1 MKDLYIADL
10 AKFENQLVT
19 GFFAVTMKQVRSK
32 KDGAPY
38 FALTFCDRTGQIE
51 SRMWETAGA
60 QEFAAGDVVKL
71 RGQVSRYQDKLQL
84 TLDKIRR
91 ADPAEYELGDFVPKT
106 SRDVEELWAE
116 LNGHVASFTNPHLQ
130 SLLRAFLD
138 DPEISEALKAAPA
151 AKSMHHAWIGG
162 LLEHIVS
169 LLGIADLA
177 ARHYT
182 EVNRDLLL
190 TGVVLHDLGKLH
202 ELRWGT
208 SFDYTLEGQLL
219 GHITIGIGMIEKK
232 LANLPDFPENLRVLV
247 EHLILSHHGKYEF
260 GSPKLPMI
268 PEALLLH
275 YLDDLD
281 AKMQT
286 MRSEFIRA
294 EAQGRAPGQMTEWVR
309 AMERPLLNTAG
320 YLGEQPLT
328 DELEPEPEEEANVL
342 PAED

>member
-1 MKDLYIADL
+1 
-10 AKFENQLVT
+10 
-19 GFFAVTMKQVRSK
+19 
-32 KDGAPY
+32 
-38 FALTFCDRTGQIE
+38 
-51 SRMWETAGA
+51 
-60 QEFAAGDVVKL
+60 VVKL

-84 TLDKIRR
+84 TLDRIRR
-91 ADPAEYELGDFVPKT
+91 AEPAEYDLGDFVPKT
-106 SRDVEELWAE
+106 SRDVDELWAE
-116 LNGHVASFTNPHLQ
+116 LNGYVASFTNPHLQ

-138 DPEISEALKAAPA
+138 DPEISSALKVAPA

-169 LLGIADLA
+169 LLGISDLA
-177 ARHYT
+177 VRHYS

-190 TGVVLHDLGKLH
+190 TGVVLHDIGKLH

-208 SFDYTLEGQLL
+208 SFDYTLEGQLI

-232 LANLPDFPENLRVLV
+232 LTGLPDFPENLRVLV
-247 EHLILSHHGKYEF
+247 EHIILSHHGKYEF

-286 MRSEFIRA
+286 VRSEFARA

-309 AMERPLLNTAG
+309 ALERPLLNTAG
-320 YLGEQPLT
+320 YLEEQPPAV
-328 DELEPEPEEEANVL
+328 ELEPEEEANAL

>member
-10 AKFENQLVT
+10 AKFENQPVT
-19 GFFAVTMKQVRSK
+19 GFFAVTVKQVRSK

-91 ADPAEYELGDFVPKT
+91 AEPAEYELGDFVPKT

-116 LNGHVASFTNPHLQ
+116 LSGYVASFTNPHLQ

-138 DPEISEALKAAPA
+138 DPEVSEALKAAPA

-169 LLGIADLA
+169 LLDIADLA

-219 GHITIGIGMIEKK
+219 GHITIGIGMVEKK
-232 LANLPDFPENLRVLV
+232 LANLPDFPDNLRVLV

-286 MRSEFIRA
+286 MRSEFVRA
-294 EAQGRAPGQMTEWVR
+294 ESQGRAPGQMTEWVR

-320 YLGEQPLT
+320 YLGEQPRT
-328 DELEPEPEEEANVL
+328 AELEPEPEEEANVL